1 VSERWGQERKG
12 RRTNGRTEGVD
23 GDYCGKKEEGEGG
36 MGEGERTLGGGGWVG
51 FLFWRSD
58 EAGECMDG
66 FAAAAGTA
74 SFF

>member
-1 VSERWGQERKG
+1 MLLSDGG
-12 RRTNGRTEGVD
+12 RRGKED
-23 GDYCGKKEEGEGG
+23 GDYCGRKEGG
-36 MGEGERTLGGGGWVG
+36 MGGKGREGERTLEGGGGGWVG
-51 FLFWRSD
+51 FLFCTSD

>member
-1 VSERWGQERKG
+1 MLLSDGG
-12 RRTNGRTEGVD
+12 RRGKED
-23 GDYCGKKEEGEGG
+23 GDYCGRKEGG

>member
-1 VSERWGQERKG
+1 MGAGEERKTEITVGG
-12 RRTNGRTEGVD
+12 RREGWGGR
-23 GDYCGKKEEGEGG
+23 
-36 MGEGERTLGGGGWVG
+36 EGERTLEGGGGGWVG
-51 FLFWRSD
+51 FLFCTSD